1 MKNKYTFSQ
10 VAEKYCEEIGVDVPF
25 MEEYLR
31 AVFSGKP
38 LADYDNM
45 LINIY
50 SNSEMFPELHKN
62 NPQP

>member
-38 LADYDNM
+38 LADYDNKFKS
-45 LINIY
+45 IY
-50 SNSEMFPELHKN
+50 SNSELFPELHKN

>member
-10 VAEKYCEEIGVDVPF
+10 VAEKYCEEIGVDIPF

-45 LINIY
+45 FKNIY
-50 SNSEMFPELHKN
+50 SNSELFPELHKN

>member
-10 VAEKYCEEIGVDVPF
+10 VAEKYCEEIGVEVLF

-45 LINIY
+45 FKNIY
-50 SNSEMFPELHKN
+50 SNSELFPELHKN